1 MQSVDEVKYNM
12 AVQIN
17 EAKNKKDLIYSV
29 LSQTMREEI
38 LYIARERIK
47 SEVFLVLLRRVII
60 MPDQLHNW
68 TASHMGDMFAIH
80 IN

>member
-1 MQSVDEVKYNM
+1 MQSVDEVKYNL

-29 LSQTMREEI
+29 LSQSMREEI
-38 LYIARERIK
+38 LYIARERIR

-60 MPDQLHNW
+60 MPD
-68 TASHMGDMFAIH
+68 
-80 IN
+80 